1 MGTVRSVCQIIDDLR
16 AGFPIELLSYFEVF
30 TKRTISA
37 EQFSDYVESLR
48 WTDDQ
53 ITESLDAAGITRS
66 LITGFDEKSTCGVTF
81 VHNASVTALAARYP
95 DRFLPFAYADIMA
108 GSPAVDEFEYWVLD
122 HGCTGAFLINRPHTN
137 GATRCGRCR
146 SRGTCPGGLAVA

>member
-1 MGTVRSVCQIIDDLR
+1 MGTVRSVYQIIDDLR

-53 ITESLDAAGITRS
+53 ILESLDAAGITRS
-66 LITGFDEKSTCGVTF
+66 LITDSMKS
-81 VHNASVTALAARYP
+81 R
-95 DRFLPFAYADIMA
+95 R
-108 GSPAVDEFEYWVLD
+108 AVSLS
-122 HGCTGAFLINRPHTN
+122 CTTPR
-137 GATRCGRCR
+137 
-146 SRGTCPGGLAVA
+146 